1 MHHAVYIYWREERS
15 RCRMNIICAF
25 VKEKAMASQLQQQ
38 KKQRAEFYL
47 SKQATGAVDRLVVL
61 GFSHQGPMAH
71 I

>member
-1 MHHAVYIYWREERS
+1 MPDEHNL
-15 RCRMNIICAF
+15 CICQRKGNGKSA
-25 VKEKAMASQLQQQ
+25 ATT

-47 SKQATGAVDRLVVL
+47 SKQATGAIDRLVVL